1 MFHEHS
7 SGSNT
12 LHSKEI
18 NTTDWGSERE
28 TVESHQGSSH
38 TTCRKLITDTV
49 HI

>member
-18 NTTDWGSERE
+18 NTTDWGSETE
-28 TVESHQGSSH
+28 TVERVIKVAHIQPAGS
-38 TTCRKLITDTV
+38 
-49 HI
+49 